1 MFPPFSEGKCSGFMS
16 VFGTNF
22 VAAFEFLPQLRYG
35 KSDQLHAAHDL
46 EKTSDFSPSKS
57 TLVLGIVGKFPFFFA
72 GTKKALAPR
81 KMDGQ
86 ILYPG
91 INKQIRSVATKLHW
105 EIRKNL
111 VDTNIKKQVPAPTI
125 TTQ

>member
-1 MFPPFSEGKCSGFMS
+1 
-16 VFGTNF
+16 
-22 VAAFEFLPQLRYG
+22 
-35 KSDQLHAAHDL
+35 
-46 EKTSDFSPSKS
+46 
-57 TLVLGIVGKFPFFFA
+57 
-72 GTKKALAPR
+72 
-81 KMDGQ
+81 MDGQ

-91 INKQIRSVATKLHW
+91 INKQIRSVATELHW